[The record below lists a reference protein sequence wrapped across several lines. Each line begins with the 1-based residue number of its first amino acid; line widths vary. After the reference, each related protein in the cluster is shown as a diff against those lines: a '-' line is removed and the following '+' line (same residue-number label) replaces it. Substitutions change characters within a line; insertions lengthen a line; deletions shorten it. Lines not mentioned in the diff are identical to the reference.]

1 VTAATTRPGGKNAP
15 MAVITFAHR
24 GGRAHATENTLRAF
38 RKGLELGAT
47 GLESDVWLSAD
58 GQPVLV
64 HDERF
69 WRGLHRVDVRRSTA
83 AELAR
88 LEIPRLVDLFEDLG
102 NDYELSLDLK
112 DPASARATVAVLR
125 SHGVPERSWLCIS
138 GMRLLTE
145 VREEATDVKIVH
157 SRRRD
162 KIGTE
167 LEAHAARLAALG
179 VDAMNMHHTDW
190 NAGLVALFH
199 RFELL
204 AFAWD
209 VQHVRNLRTM
219 LDYDVDA
226 LYSDRVDRMVA
237 TVSEWAA

>member
-1 VTAATTRPGGKNAP
+1 

-24 GGRAHATENTLRAF
+24 GGRAHAPENTIRAF
-38 RKGLELGAT
+38 RRGLELGAS

-58 GQPVLV
+58 GEPVLV

-88 LEIPRLVDLFEDLG
+88 LDIPRLTDLFDELG
-102 NDYELSLDLK
+102 SDFELSLDLK
-112 DPASARATVAVLR
+112 DPESARATVAVLR
-125 SHGVPERSWLCIS
+125 RAGVPERSWLCVA
-138 GMRLLTE
+138 GMTLL
-145 VREEATDVKIVH
+145 RELREDAPDMRVVH

-162 KIGTE
+162 KIGVE
-167 LEAHAARLAALG
+167 LEAHAARLSALG

-190 NAGLVALFH
+190 NAGLVTLFH
-199 RFELL
+199 RFEVK

-209 VQHVRNLRTM
+209 AQHVRNLRTM
-219 LDYDVDA
+219 LDFGVDA
-226 LYSDRVDRMVA
+226 VYSDRVDRMVA
-237 TVSEWAA
+237 TVTEWAA

>member
-1 VTAATTRPGGKNAP
+1 

-24 GGRAHATENTLRAF
+24 GGRAHEPENTLRAF
-38 RKGLELGAT
+38 RRGLELGAA

-58 GQPVLV
+58 GHPVLV
-64 HDERF
+64 HDEKF
-69 WRGLHRVDVRRSTA
+69 WRGLRHVDVRQSTA
-83 AELAR
+83 ADLAR
-88 LEIPRLVDLFEDLG
+88 YEIPRLVDLFEAFG

-112 DPASARATVAVLR
+112 DPASAAPTVDVLR
-125 SHGVPERSWLCIS
+125 SHGVPERSWLCIN
-138 GMRLLTE
+138 GMDLLAD
-145 VREEATDVKIVH
+145 VRTQYPDVRVVH

-167 LEAHAARLAALG
+167 LERHAARLAELG

-199 RFELL
+199 RFGVR

-209 VQHVRNLRTM
+209 AQHVRNLRTM
-219 LDYDVDA
+219 LDYEVDA
-226 LYSDRVDRMVA
+226 VYSDRVDRMVA
-237 TVSEWAA
+237 TVSEWGD

>member
-1 VTAATTRPGGKNAP
+1 

-24 GGRAHATENTLRAF
+24 GGRAHGPENTLRAF
-38 RKGLELGAT
+38 RRGLALGAE

-83 AELAR
+83 GELAR
-88 LEIPRLVDLFEDLG
+88 FDIPRLVDLFEELG
-102 NDYELSLDLK
+102 TDYELSLDLK
-112 DPASARATVAVLR
+112 DPASARATVEVLR
-125 SHGVPERSWLCIS
+125 RQGVPERTWLCIN
-138 GMRLLTE
+138 GMALLKE
-145 VREEATDVKIVH
+145 VREAAPEVRVVH

-167 LEAHAARLAALG
+167 VEAHAARLAALG
-179 VDAMNMHHTDW
+179 VDAMNMHHSDW
-190 NAGLVALFH
+190 TAGLVALFH
-199 RFELL
+199 RFGVR

-209 VQHVRNLRTM
+209 AQHVRNLRQM
-219 LDYDVDA
+219 LDCDVDA
-226 LYSDRVDRMVA
+226 VYSDRVDRMVA
-237 TVSEWAA
+237 TVAEWAA

>member
-1 VTAATTRPGGKNAP
+1 

-24 GGRAHATENTLRAF
+24 GGRAHGPENTLRAF
-38 RKGLELGAT
+38 RRGLALGAE

-88 LEIPRLVDLFEDLG
+88 FDIPRLVDLFEDLRT
-102 NDYELSLDLK
+102 DYELSLDLK
-112 DPASARATVAVLR
+112 DPASARATVEVLR
-125 SHGVPERSWLCIS
+125 RHGVPERTWLCIN
-138 GMRLLTE
+138 GMALLKE
-145 VREEATDVKIVH
+145 VREAAPEVRVVH

-167 LEAHAARLAALG
+167 VEAHAARLAALG

-199 RFELL
+199 RFGVR

-209 VQHVRNLRTM
+209 AQHVRNLRQM
-219 LDYDVDA
+219 LDCDVDA
-226 LYSDRVDRMVA
+226 VYSDRVDRMVA
-237 TVSEWAA
+237 TVAEWAS

>member
-1 VTAATTRPGGKNAP
+1 MGR

-24 GGRAHATENTLRAF
+24 GGRAHAPENTLEAF
-38 RKGLELGAT
+38 RRGLELGAV

-69 WRGLHRVDVRRSTA
+69 WRGLHRIDVRRTTA
-83 AELAR
+83 ADLAR
-88 LEIPRLVDLFEDLG
+88 FAIPRLVDLFDALG
-102 NDYELSLDLK
+102 TDFELSLDLK
-112 DPASARATVAVLR
+112 DDAAARATVEVLR
-125 SHGVPERSWLCIS
+125 GHGVPARSWLCIN
-138 GMRLLTE
+138 GMRMVQE
-145 VREEATDVKIVH
+145 VREEAPDVRVVH

-162 KIGTE
+162 KIGGAI
-167 LEAHAARLAALG
+167 EAHAARLADLG

-190 NAGLVALFH
+190 TAGLVALFH
-199 RFELL
+199 RFGVQ

-209 VQHVRNLRTM
+209 AQHVRTLRQV

-226 LYSDRVDRMVA
+226 VYSDRVDRMVA
-237 TVSEWAA
+237 TVTEWAA